1 MWMVARLQVHRLE
14 AGEMLAV
21 QRPNVDDNRLFDM
34 SCLCLYV
41 FASASAL
48 SAALLLDFHR
58 KSCGSKLLQRLRLVG
73 FEGCAKRDPRFY
85 EGVAGGKISK
95 ANSPQRVF
103 LSRWLKGPQRR
114 STVFVLL
121 TR

>member
-1 MWMVARLQVHRLE
+1 
-14 AGEMLAV
+14 MLAV

-85 EGVAGGKISK
+85 EGVAGGKDIQSK
-95 ANSPQRVF
+95 LAAEG
-103 LSRWLKGPQRR
+103 LSIPMVKGTADAIHGVR
-114 STVFVLL
+114 L
-121 TR
+121 TNTLNIHVCE